1 MPSTKSNPID
11 AKEKN
16 LASLCMRL
24 TDIMVMLDKVTPI
37 DDSIPMYEDVSAEL
51 MSLKLDLQDYVIK
64 HW

>member
-1 MPSTKSNPID
+1 MQSTKSNPID
-11 AKEKN
+11 VKEKN

-37 DDSIPMYEDVSAEL
+37 DDSIPMYEDVCAEL
-51 MSLKLDLQDYVIK
+51 MSLKLDLQDYTIK